1 MLINVKG
8 EQANVPNTVGAAS
21 SFSEARTILLVHNGA
36 TARLVTVASENVNSA
51 TIGSLTML
59 GNTTQIIEKNNTD
72 VVYVDAGATLK
83 GTKVGYSIS

>member
-1 MLINVKG
+1 MIINVKG

-21 SFSEARTILLVHNGA
+21 SFSEARTVLLVNNGN
-36 TARLVTVASENVNSA
+36 TARLVTVAENNSGIS
-51 TIGSLTML
+51 TIGSFIML

-72 VVYVDAGATLK
+72 VVYVDAGATVK

>member
-1 MLINVKG
+1 
-8 EQANVPNTVGAAS
+8 
-21 SFSEARTILLVHNGA
+21 
-36 TARLVTVASENVNSA
+36 
-51 TIGSLTML
+51 ML